1 MQCRNKANHSPS
13 PFGEGQGVGP
23 IVGWLVPIYFT
34 TYFFLPMIYVPL
46 GSVFRAESM
55 SMV

>member
-46 GSVFRAESM
+46 ASVLRAESM
-55 SMV
+55 SVV

>member
-13 PFGEGQGVGP
+13 PFGEGQGVEP
-23 IVGWLVPIYFT
+23 IVGCLASVYFT

-55 SMV
+55 SVV

>member
-1 MQCRNKANHSPS
+1 MLCRNKANHSPS
-13 PFGEGQGVGP
+13 PFGEGLEVRLVVGCLAS
-23 IVGWLVPIYFT
+23 VYFT

-46 GSVFRAESM
+46 GSVLRAESM

>member
-1 MQCRNKANHSPS
+1 MQCRYKANHSPS
-13 PFGEGQGVGP
+13 PFGEGLGVGH
-23 IVGWLVPIYFT
+23 IVGRLATVYFT